1 MDFRYNKEETSYD
14 LLSLDSYATIIP
26 KYSGTNHY
34 DSGRHIRSVCLK
46 AGRYQFGLYFDSYSD
61 WNVFGG
67 EYILRLEDTSQ
78 KSTGLVILNRN
89 REGLDDGDPT
99 VPGFG
104 EIVKFDLPFVRATLT
119 DEAIEALPTA
129 SPTTSHAPTGSQL
142 PSSNP
147 TPFIS
152 TSPSGEH
159 HRVRVD
165 F

>member
-1 MDFRYNKEETSYD
+1 M
-14 LLSLDSYATIIP
+14 
-26 KYSGTNHY
+26 
-34 DSGRHIRSVCLK
+34 CLK
-46 AGRYQFGLYFDSYSD
+46 AGRYQFGLYFDTEYD
-61 WNVFGG
+61 WEIFKG

-119 DEAIEALPTA
+119 DEAIMALPTA

-142 PSSNP
+142 PSLNP
-147 TPFIS
+147 TPLVS

-159 HRVRVD
+159 HRGQVILLRPVLTFRRQSD
-165 F
+165 SIADNFHSTVYINFA